1 MLPTDKAWHVGG
13 GDPSVDPGG
22 RDAPPARVFVGRV
35 PELGALAAALAAARA
50 GDPQV
55 VMVQGEAGIGKS
67 SLISEFLG
75 GQRDLSAI
83 AASGETAEA
92 MLPYGVVQQLA
103 AGAAVASPGVLAGLE
118 LLFRGPGPAADPLA
132 GRHGVARAD
141 LLAAGQ
147 TGDRGGSRRS
157 AMG

>member
-1 MLPTDKAWHVGG
+1 MHRSGAGVRGPWAGTGRAGRG
-13 GDPSVDPGG
+13 AGRGAGG
-22 RDAPPARVFVGRV
+22 RPAGGHGPR
-35 PELGALAAALAAARA
+35 
-50 GDPQV
+50 
-55 VMVQGEAGIGKS
+55 EAGIAKS